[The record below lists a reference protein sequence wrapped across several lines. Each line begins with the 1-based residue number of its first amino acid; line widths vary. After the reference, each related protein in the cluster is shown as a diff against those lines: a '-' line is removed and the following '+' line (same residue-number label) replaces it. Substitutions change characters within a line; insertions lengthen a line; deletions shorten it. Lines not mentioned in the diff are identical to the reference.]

1 MAAVVVVVEGEGEVG
16 DFDVSPGW
24 RSALIAEGSRVVWVQ
39 RSVDELRMARAQ
51 LQQHFHLF
59 LWKSLRA
66 SAEDVVAE
74 MWISLGKCVNCAYI
88 EGEAASQ
95 WMKFKRSMSC
105 CCLLRK

>member
-1 MAAVVVVVEGEGEVG
+1 MG

-24 RSALIAEGSRVVWVQ
+24 RRALIAEGSRVVWVP

-59 LWKSLRA
+59 LWKSLQ
-66 SAEDVVAE
+66 DVVAE
-74 MWISLGKCVNCAYI
+74 MWISLGKCVNRAYI
-88 EGEAASQ
+88 DGEAASQ